1 MESPILQVWTYYC
14 DKYESE
20 EHDLKFM
27 REFQVVIEGGG
38 AQIPRT
44 VFSLGEEQQLRILE
58 AYADVAYVIC
68 CAKLKRPFII

>member
-1 MESPILQVWTYYC
+1 
-14 DKYESE
+14 
-20 EHDLKFM
+20 M